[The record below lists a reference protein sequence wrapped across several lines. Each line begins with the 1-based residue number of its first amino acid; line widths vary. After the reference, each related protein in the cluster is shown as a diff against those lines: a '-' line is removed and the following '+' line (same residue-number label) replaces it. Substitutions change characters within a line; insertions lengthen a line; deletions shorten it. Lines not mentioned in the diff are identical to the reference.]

1 MPAEKDSAAQKV
13 MDQVVQQAEAAVA
26 MVVMAVQPLHPAQAE
41 AADTVL
47 MAAMEDNM

>member
-13 MDQVVQQAEAAVA
+13 RDQVVQQAEAAVA

-41 AADTVL
+41 AADTAQKEALEVRL
-47 MAAMEDNM
+47 